1 MMLSKVSIFLLTFG
15 DVTIHGIDD
24 DCDSWCHVRGIELW
38 RFLLGGSGLFWSG
51 LGVLKVLSGLFTKR
65 IAHKK
70 RGPLVL
76 GNGGIYM
83 NAGSGNITS
92 IYLRPSLEIQ
102 RSADEMTFLPEE
114 RASTMGTESPL
125 EGKHPS
131 VSRARVG
138 TAFLICTT
146 NPHTTHPSLLFIN

>member
-1 MMLSKVSIFLLTFG
+1 MTIATFG
-15 DVTIHGIDD
+15 AM
-24 DCDSWCHVRGIELW
+24 
-38 RFLLGGSGLFWSG
+38 LGGSSFGDFSWEVVDCFEAGWGSSKFCLVFLLKGLHI
-51 LGVLKVLSGLFTKR
+51 R
-65 IAHKK
+65 KK
-70 RGPLVL
+70 GPLVL